1 MTKVEKDVK
10 EIIEKIINDIGYEL
24 YDVIYE
30 KEGKDNYLRIFIDKE
45 DGIDLND
52 CEAVNNAINDILD
65 EKDPIKSQYFLEVSS
80 PGLERRIR
88 DDKHL
93 EANIDKEIE
102 VHTFK
107 KYEDKKE
114 LKGTL
119 KSFDENQIEL
129 EIEEDNKIIKIDK
142 KDIANMKTIFNWE
155 EI

>member
-80 PGLERRIR
+80 QGLERRIR

-93 EANIDKEIE
+93 EANIDNEIE

-129 EIEEDNKIIKIDK
+129 EIEENKIIKIDK
-142 KDIANMKTIFNWE
+142 KDIASMKTIFNWE